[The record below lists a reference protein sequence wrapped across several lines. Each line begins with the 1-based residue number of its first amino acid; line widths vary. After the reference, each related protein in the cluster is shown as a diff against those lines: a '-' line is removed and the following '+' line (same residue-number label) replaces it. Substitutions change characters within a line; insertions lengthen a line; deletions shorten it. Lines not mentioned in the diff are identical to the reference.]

1 MKRLLFILLLSFS
14 FTATLLVPEE
24 YSTIQEAIDYSIDG
38 DTVLVSAG
46 TYYENINFNG
56 KNISV
61 IGEDNEI
68 TIINAMYNGNAI
80 RVVGENINLQN
91 LIITLTLV

>member
-24 YSTIQEAIDYSIDG
+24 YPTIQSAIDSSSDG
-38 DTVLVSAG
+38 NTVLVSAG

-61 IGEDNEI
+61 IGEDRET
-68 TIINAMYNGNAI
+68 TIIDGGQNGSVVTFESGEEASAI
-80 RVVGENINLQN
+80 LNGFS
-91 LIITLTLV
+91 II